1 VLILIIT
8 LGLSRLKPADPAVER
23 ETVLIDTVKRG
34 EMFRQVRG
42 TGTLVPEQILW
53 IAAATDGRVE
63 QLFMLPGA
71 VVKADSIL
79 IRLTNPELELA
90 TKDAELKLRAAEA
103 EYTNQKV
110 KLESQRMDQ
119 QAEAAE
125 IKAEYLAA
133 KLRAEADEQLAKEGL
148 VASITLQISK
158 AKAEELATRYEIE
171 LKRIEVN
178 SQSAKAQL
186 DSQQAAVDQVR
197 AAYMLKQR
205 QVEALRVR
213 AGADGVLQQLP
224 VGVGQRVVAGT
235 ILAKIAQPEHLKAE
249 LKIPETQAKDIL
261 IGQSAN
267 IDTRNGII
275 PGKVI
280 RIDPAVANGTVT
292 IDVALGGALPKGA
305 RPDLT
310 VDGTI
315 ELEHLQNVL
324 YVGRPAA
331 GGEHSSIGLFKL
343 EPDGKAAV
351 RTQVKLGRTSVN
363 AVEVVEGL
371 KENEQVILSD
381 MSQWDAFERVRLN

>member
-1 VLILIIT
+1 M
-8 LGLSRLKPADPAVER
+8 GLSRLKPADPAVER

-34 EMFRQVRG
+34 EMLRQVRG

-63 QLFMLPGA
+63 RLSMLPGA
-71 VVKADSIL
+71 VVKADTVLLLLS
-79 IRLTNPELELA
+79 NPELELSA
-90 TKDAELKLRAAEA
+90 QDAELKLRAAEA
-103 EYTNQKV
+103 EYRNQQV
-110 KLESQRMDQ
+110 KLESQKMDQ
-119 QAEAAE
+119 QADAAE
-125 IKAEYLAA
+125 IKADYLAA
-133 KLRAEADEQLAKEGL
+133 KLRAQADEELAKEGL
-148 VASITLQISK
+148 VANITLQISK

-178 SQSAKAQL
+178 LQSAKAQL
-186 DSQQAAVDQVR
+186 DAQQAGVDQVR
-197 AAYMLKQR
+197 ASYALKRR
-205 QVEALRVR
+205 QVEALHVR

-224 VGVGQRVVAGT
+224 VGVGQRVTAGT
-235 ILAKIAQPEHLKAE
+235 ILAKIAQPEQLKAE

-280 RIDPAVANGTVT
+280 RIDPAVANGTVA
-292 IDVALGGALPKGA
+292 IDVSLQGTLPKGA

-315 ELEHLQNVL
+315 ELEHLQSVL
-324 YVGRPAA
+324 YVGRPAT

-343 EPDGKAAV
+343 EPEGNGAV
-351 RTQVKLGRTSVN
+351 RVQVKLGRTSVN
-363 AVEVVEGL
+363 AVEVIEGL
-371 KENEQVILSD
+371 KENDQVILSD
-381 MSQWDAFERVRLN
+381 MSQWDAFERIRLN